1 MKHSLSELTHLELGH
16 VEHRGQ
22 PMVVVTSAEHLL
34 LPKRA
39 DGDVGEAAVVG
50 QENHRTCGL
59 R

>member
-22 PMVVVTSAEHLL
+22 PMVVVAPAEHL
-34 LPKRA
+34 PFPERT
-39 DGDVGEAAVVG
+39 DGDVGEAAIADRA
-50 QENHRTCGL
+50 NRRTCGL